1 MGFSHRRRL
10 VPPVGAPATKERFV
24 PGKKYDSI
32 QNPKQYE
39 KLKDKGF
46 SKESAA
52 KISNARTPGHSVKKG
67 GK

>member
-1 MGFSHRRRL
+1 M
-10 VPPVGAPATKERFV
+10 

-39 KLKDKGF
+39 ALKKKGF
-46 SKESAA
+46 SKQSAA
-52 KISNARTPGHSVKKG
+52 RISNAATPGNKVKKK